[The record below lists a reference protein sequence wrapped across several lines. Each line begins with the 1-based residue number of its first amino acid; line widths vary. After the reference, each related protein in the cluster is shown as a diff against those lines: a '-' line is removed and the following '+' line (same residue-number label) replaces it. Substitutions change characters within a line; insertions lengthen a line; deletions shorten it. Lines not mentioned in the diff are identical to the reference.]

1 MTEKNNVPIHLL
13 SNVPNDEFGKG
24 VIKNLR
30 KFLNTDRYKVRVRG
44 RGSRKEH
51 GDASYIPLK
60 NAEKFSIYVDH
71 ELMDYHNPH
80 FNSNKLFQA
89 ERKIKEL
96 KDGIWKIYKGEINV
110 KRDINE
116 GYRFYSSHETLIS
129 ANETVSILLNKTNYA
144 DIWGGY
150 KIVKE
155 KDCYVL
161 YIAEKGET
169 ND

>member
-1 MTEKNNVPIHLL
+1 MTTKNNVPIHLL

-51 GDASYIPLK
+51 GDQSYIPLK

-89 ERKIKEL
+89 ERKIAEL
-96 KDGIWKIYKGEINV
+96 KNV

-169 ND
+169 NE

>member
-1 MTEKNNVPIHLL
+1 MTTKNNVPIHLL

-51 GDASYIPLK
+51 GNQSYIPLK

-89 ERKIKEL
+89 ERKIAEL
-96 KDGIWKIYKGEINV
+96 KNV

-169 ND
+169 NA

>member
-1 MTEKNNVPIHLL
+1 MTTKNNVPIHLL
-13 SNVPNDEFGKG
+13 SNVPNDEFGKS

-44 RGSRKEH
+44 RGSRKEY

-60 NAEKFSIYVDH
+60 NAEKFSIYVDQ
-71 ELMDYHNPH
+71 EIMDYHNPH
-80 FNSNKLFQA
+80 HNSSELWKA
-89 ERKIKEL
+89 KDEL
-96 KDGIWKIYKGEINV
+96 KVLREKLSNCEEYK
-110 KRDINE
+110 
-116 GYRFYSSHETLIS
+116 FYSRHETLIS

-161 YIAEKGET
+161 YIAEKGE
-169 ND
+169 